1 MIFMKAQIQPTLRDW
16 NPSPSD
22 NITPSST
29 GLLKSTRPP
38 AKPSQLIGAAD
49 QPAVWQKMW
58 QQPSNPPP
66 NRRMKDLAIDR
77 HNEGS
82 DLAL

>member
-1 MIFMKAQIQPTLRDW
+1 MKKQTR
-16 NPSPSD
+16 
-22 NITPSST
+22 SSIKEFNRSLT
-29 GLLKSTRPP
+29 P

>member
-1 MIFMKAQIQPTLRDW
+1 MKTH
-16 NPSPSD
+16 
-22 NITPSST
+22 TSS
-29 GLLKSTRPP
+29 LLKPFDQSLTP

-82 DLAL
+82 DRAL